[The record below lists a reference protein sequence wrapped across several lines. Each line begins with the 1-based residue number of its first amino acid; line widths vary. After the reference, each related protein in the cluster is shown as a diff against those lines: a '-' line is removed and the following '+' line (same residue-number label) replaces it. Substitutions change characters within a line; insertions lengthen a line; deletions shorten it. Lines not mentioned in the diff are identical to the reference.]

1 MANAFFVRCDCRNRR
16 FTGGKSRFL
25 QEADGRKGIASAADE
40 LCGSALHSRILSD
53 AFGNIDGIISGGEPI
68 MKRTLPAL
76 LLCGVLLFSVPALT
90 EDTLLRSLFGWT
102 AYFAR
107 IPADA
112 ADTPDTLE
120 WDWTWNGF
128 WRALF
133 GYSA

>member
-1 MANAFFVRCDCRNRR
+1 MIGTIKVFIVIEFSLKHPKD
-16 FTGGKSRFL
+16 
-25 QEADGRKGIASAADE
+25 
-40 LCGSALHSRILSD
+40 LHSRILSD
-53 AFGNIDGIISGGEPI
+53 AFGDIDSIISGGEPI

-90 EDTLLRSLFGWT
+90 EDALLRSLFGWT

>member
-1 MANAFFVRCDCRNRR
+1 
-16 FTGGKSRFL
+16 
-25 QEADGRKGIASAADE
+25 
-40 LCGSALHSRILSD
+40 
-53 AFGNIDGIISGGEPI
+53 

-76 LLCGVLLFSVPALT
+76 LLCWVLLFSVPALT

-102 AYFAR
+102 
-107 IPADA
+107 ADA

>member
-1 MANAFFVRCDCRNRR
+1 
-16 FTGGKSRFL
+16 
-25 QEADGRKGIASAADE
+25 
-40 LCGSALHSRILSD
+40 
-53 AFGNIDGIISGGEPI
+53 
-68 MKRTLPAL
+68 MKRLLPAL
-76 LLCGVLLFSVPALT
+76 LLCWVLLFSVPALT

>member
-1 MANAFFVRCDCRNRR
+1 MAQVNLEIV
-16 FTGGKSRFL
+16 
-25 QEADGRKGIASAADE
+25 
-40 LCGSALHSRILSD
+40 LHSRILSD

-76 LLCGVLLFSVPALT
+76 LLCWVLLFSVPALT
-90 EDTLLRSLFGWT
+90 EDALLRSLFGWT

>member
-1 MANAFFVRCDCRNRR
+1 
-16 FTGGKSRFL
+16 
-25 QEADGRKGIASAADE
+25 
-40 LCGSALHSRILSD
+40 
-53 AFGNIDGIISGGEPI
+53 

-90 EDTLLRSLFGWT
+90 EDALLRSLFGWT

-112 ADTPDTLE
+112 ADTPDTLK

-128 WRALF
+128 WRCSDIPHKKEEK
-133 GYSA
+133 SA

>member
-1 MANAFFVRCDCRNRR
+1 MVYLITLSPFRKANIQKIYIPVY
-16 FTGGKSRFL
+16 FL
-25 QEADGRKGIASAADE
+25 T
-40 LCGSALHSRILSD
+40 LSGD
-53 AFGNIDGIISGGEPI
+53 IDSIISGGEPI

-90 EDTLLRSLFGWT
+90 EDALLRSLFGWT

-112 ADTPDTLE
+112 AETPDTLE
-120 WDWTWNGF
+120 WDWTWGGF

>member
-1 MANAFFVRCDCRNRR
+1 
-16 FTGGKSRFL
+16 
-25 QEADGRKGIASAADE
+25 
-40 LCGSALHSRILSD
+40 
-53 AFGNIDGIISGGEPI
+53 

-90 EDTLLRSLFGWT
+90 EDALLRSLFGWT

-112 ADTPDTLE
+112 AEIPDTLE

>member
-1 MANAFFVRCDCRNRR
+1 
-16 FTGGKSRFL
+16 
-25 QEADGRKGIASAADE
+25 
-40 LCGSALHSRILSD
+40 
-53 AFGNIDGIISGGEPI
+53 

-112 ADTPDTLE
+112 ADIPHKKE
-120 WDWTWNGF
+120 EK
-128 WRALF
+128 
-133 GYSA
+133 SA

>member
-1 MANAFFVRCDCRNRR
+1 
-16 FTGGKSRFL
+16 
-25 QEADGRKGIASAADE
+25 
-40 LCGSALHSRILSD
+40 
-53 AFGNIDGIISGGEPI
+53 
-68 MKRTLPAL
+68 
-76 LLCGVLLFSVPALT
+76 LT
-90 EDTLLRSLFGWT
+90 EDALLRSLFGWT

-120 WDWTWNGF
+120 WDWTWGGF

>member
-1 MANAFFVRCDCRNRR
+1 
-16 FTGGKSRFL
+16 
-25 QEADGRKGIASAADE
+25 
-40 LCGSALHSRILSD
+40 
-53 AFGNIDGIISGGEPI
+53 

-90 EDTLLRSLFGWT
+90 EDALLRSLFGWT

-120 WDWTWNGF
+120 WDWTWGGF

-133 GYSA
+133 GISA

>member
-1 MANAFFVRCDCRNRR
+1 MVYLITLSPFRN
-16 FTGGKSRFL
+16 SN
-25 QEADGRKGIASAADE
+25 
-40 LCGSALHSRILSD
+40 IL
-53 AFGNIDGIISGGEPI
+53 IIF
-68 MKRTLPAL
+68 L
-76 LLCGVLLFSVPALT
+76 LLCWVLLFSVPALT
-90 EDTLLRSLFGWT
+90 EDALLRSLFGWT

>member
-1 MANAFFVRCDCRNRR
+1 
-16 FTGGKSRFL
+16 
-25 QEADGRKGIASAADE
+25 
-40 LCGSALHSRILSD
+40 
-53 AFGNIDGIISGGEPI
+53 

-76 LLCGVLLFSVPALT
+76 LLCWVLLFSVPALT
-90 EDTLLRSLFGWT
+90 EDALLRSLFGWT

-107 IPADA
+107 IPADASARPRGDA

-133 GYSA
+133 GISA

>member
-1 MANAFFVRCDCRNRR
+1 
-16 FTGGKSRFL
+16 
-25 QEADGRKGIASAADE
+25 
-40 LCGSALHSRILSD
+40 
-53 AFGNIDGIISGGEPI
+53 

-90 EDTLLRSLFGWT
+90 EDALLRSLFGWT

-112 ADTPDTLE
+112 LE